1 MVKMKNKNDNFY
13 YILAKYSIYPGIFIM
28 IGLLIFYFYP
38 KPNYNRTKTTY
49 INIAKSI
56 KISNTIA
63 NNTRS
68 KEKIQSIYINN
79 IKLKVYLAKT
89 SYEQEV
95 GLMKYYRLPIDKGM
109 LFNFTQNSIHT
120 FWMAFT
126 YIPLDMIFI
135 SKNMQIVNII
145 KAYPCVKNECKV
157 YTTGQ
162 KSLYVLEL
170 NPHFIINNNIKIGD
184 KVKLF

>member
-1 MVKMKNKNDNFY
+1 MKNKNDNFY

-28 IGLLIFYFYP
+28 IGLLIFHFYP
-38 KPNYNRTKTTY
+38 KPNYNITKTTY
-49 INIAKSI
+49 INISKSI

-89 SYEQEV
+89 PYEQEV
-95 GLMKYYRLPIDKGM
+95 GLMKYYKLPIDKGM

-184 KVKLF
+184 RVKLF